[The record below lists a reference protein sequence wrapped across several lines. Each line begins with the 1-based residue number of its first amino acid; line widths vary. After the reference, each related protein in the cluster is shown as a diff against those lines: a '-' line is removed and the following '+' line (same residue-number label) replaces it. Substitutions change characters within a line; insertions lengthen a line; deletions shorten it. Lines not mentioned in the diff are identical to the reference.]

1 LQVAKD
7 GHRHVLAIGGLRS
20 PDPIGVTRA
29 GTPLLLSYAARL
41 SGARSPRICLLNT
54 AMGDDPAAYLRTYQ
68 LFGGITGRLTH
79 LQLFPMPN
87 AADPEDLLLSQDVIF
102 VGGGSVANMLAVW
115 RTHGVD
121 EIMRKAWQA
130 GVVLSGISAGAI
142 CWFGGGT
149 TDSFGTELRPF
160 TDGLGWF
167 APSYCPHYDSEP
179 RRRPLYQSL
188 VADGSL
194 PAGIACDDGA
204 AAHFMDDNLASI
216 VADSPQARGYFVD
229 RSADGTAVETV
240 LGTELLS
247 GR

>member
-1 LQVAKD
+1 M
-7 GHRHVLAIGGLRS
+7 RHGC
-20 PDPIGVTRA
+20 P
-29 GTPLLLSYAARL
+29 AA
-41 SGARSPRICLLNT
+41 ATPRICLLNT
-54 AMGDDPAAYLRTYQ
+54 AMGDDPAAYLRSYH
-68 LFGGITGRLTH
+68 LFGQLPGRLTH

-87 AADPEDLLLSQDVIF
+87 VSDPEDLLLSQDVIF

-115 RTHGVD
+115 RAHGVD
-121 EIMRKAWQA
+121 EMMRKAWQA
-130 GVVLSGISAGAI
+130 GVVLSGVSAGAI

-149 TDSFGTELRPF
+149 TDSFGVDLRPF
-160 TDGLGWF
+160 TDGLGMF

-204 AAHFMDDNLASI
+204 AAHFVDDDLAGI
-216 VADSPQARGYFVD
+216 VADAPQARGYLVD
-229 RSADGTAVETV
+229 RSADGAAAETV
-240 LGTELLS
+240 LETELLT